1 MARRRTWIM
10 VAVGAA
16 VIVAAVFTPV
26 VFDVS
31 WK

>member
-10 VAVGAA
+10 VAVGAV
-16 VIVAAVFTPV
+16 VIAAAVLTPV